1 MNTTATRRLNRP
13 SSRGL
18 LCLPVV
24 LAAVWLLATALPAAA
39 QAPGGALRLTLDIG
53 KPQVVVGE
61 PVYAT
66 LTLTNTSK
74 QSQPVFPDLYP
85 EVGVGAVAISYQGRS
100 ALFVPIGV
108 DDVETQVSELAPG
121 QSISATFAIFY
132 GAGGWTFP
140 APGSYQLTGH
150 YRHPSL
156 GEDRELRSEPVTL
169 NVAAGGPAGDL
180 LTEDSKAGDEA
191 GLFMLWEG
199 GDHLRRG
206 IAHLET
212 LIERYPEQIQADY
225 ARLALGLSLSRGFRD
240 YSIGKVRPPDYQR
253 SRALLSRLGR
263 APLQPFSALQLQ
275 LALAR
280 IGLALNDTPQA
291 QASADRASA
300 IVQDRPAFADR
311 LDLAVEVEPRLGPL
325 LKR

>member
-1 MNTTATRRLNRP
+1 MNITVTRRRYRP
-13 SSRGL
+13 SRRGRFFPS
-18 LCLPVV
+18 CV
-24 LAAVWLLATALPAAA
+24 LAALWLLAAALPAAA
-39 QAPGGALRLTLDIG
+39 QAPASALKLTLDIG
-53 KPQVVVGE
+53 KPQVEVGE

-74 QSQPVFPDLYP
+74 RSQPAFPDLYP
-85 EVGVGAVAISYQGRS
+85 EVGVGAVAVSYQGRS
-100 ALFVPIGV
+100 ALYVPIGV

-121 QSISATFAIFY
+121 QSVSATFAIFY
-132 GAGGWTFP
+132 GAAGWTFP

-156 GEDRELRSEPVTL
+156 GETQELRSAPVTL
-169 NVAAGGPAGDL
+169 NVASGGPAGSL

-191 GLFMLWEG
+191 GLYMLWEG

-206 IAHLET
+206 IAQLEM

-263 APLQPFSALQLQ
+263 APLQPFSALQLN

-280 IGLALNDTPQA
+280 IGLALDDAQAA
-291 QASADRASA
+291 QASADRASG
-300 IVQDRPAFADR
+300 IVQERPAFADR
-311 LDLAVEVEPRLGPL
+311 LDLAIEVEPRLGPL

>member
-1 MNTTATRRLNRP
+1 MNISVTRRRYRP
-13 SSRGL
+13 SPRGL
-18 LCLPVV
+18 LFLPAV
-24 LAAVWLLATALPAAA
+24 LAALWLLAAALPAAA
-39 QAPGGALRLTLDIG
+39 QAPASALRLTLDIG
-53 KPQVVVGE
+53 KAQVVVGE

-74 QSQPVFPDLYP
+74 QSQPAFPDLYP

-100 ALFVPIGV
+100 ALYVPIGV
-108 DDVETQVSELAPG
+108 DDVETQVGELAPG

-150 YRHPSL
+150 YSHPSL
-156 GEDRELRSEPVTL
+156 GESRELRSEPVTL
-169 NVAAGGPAGDL
+169 DVASGGPAGNL
-180 LTEDSKAGDEA
+180 LTEDSKAGGEA

-263 APLQPFSALQLQ
+263 APLQPFSALQLH

-280 IGLALNDTPQA
+280 ISLALDDAQLA
-291 QASADRASA
+291 QASADRASG
-300 IVQDRPAFADR
+300 IVQERPAFADR